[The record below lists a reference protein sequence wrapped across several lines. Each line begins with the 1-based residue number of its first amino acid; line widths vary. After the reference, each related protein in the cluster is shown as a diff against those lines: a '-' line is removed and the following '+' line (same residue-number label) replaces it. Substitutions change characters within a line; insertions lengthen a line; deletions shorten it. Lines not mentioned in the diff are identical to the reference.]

1 MTKASYLCAVVV
13 GSIMGGVDTSARDS
27 GGHVSDAE
35 HRAWAWLAGLLGIIA
50 SLSGVVSLL
59 APLPNLLARLSSI
72 VVCCCLAGLLWQTV
86 RRLRGGRAAGVTRWL
101 VASAAS
107 LVVLA
112 GGIAMGA
119 PGDEMTAPA
128 RPGSSSDTGEVW
140 LTNLPEVDDYGGWS
154 RQPMVVSGQRH
165 SVALSTSPCW
175 LNDDFTATF
184 VVSRRYSQL
193 DAHVGIADDSP
204 VGLPLDFAVLIDGEE
219 IFTTSA
225 GLGELLPVSVDIAS
239 ATQVTLRV
247 STTSTAQCHGD
258 TTGVWVAPRLT
269 KAT

>member
-1 MTKASYLCAVVV
+1 MARGATRHHREPLRRRIPPGAPSELIGKAEFDRRLLLPGWLAVA
-13 GSIMGGVDTSARDS
+13 DREATPRRS
-27 GGHVSDAE
+27 GG
-35 HRAWAWLAGLLGIIA
+35 
-50 SLSGVVSLL
+50 
-59 APLPNLLARLSSI
+59 
-72 VVCCCLAGLLWQTV
+72 
-86 RRLRGGRAAGVTRWL
+86 GVTRWL